1 VLFKEGLMAEKRK
14 LGEMLVDAGLID
26 EVQLQ
31 SALGYQSQWGMR
43 LGAALIDMK
52 FITEDNLVA
61 FLEDQLNTKCITIMD
76 RDIPPEALKAVNAD
90 LAKDFSVFPIKANDK
105 GILLATADPLDLPTL
120 DQLSFKLRKR
130 VVPCLAL
137 EAEIKRAILF
147 HYDGVK
153 AEDTPIMAPNM
164 HNVRVLDQMEII
176 HEDREKQTPKPAKT
190 DKKEVTTQH
199 LVEAMMRALEKKGII
214 TRADVYEELE

>member
-1 VLFKEGLMAEKRK
+1 MVEKRK

-52 FITEDNLVA
+52 FITEDELVS
-61 FLEDQLNTKCITIMD
+61 FLEEQLNTKCVSIMS
-76 RDIPPEALKAVNAD
+76 RDIPPEAIKFVNGEI
-90 LAKDFSVFPIKANDK
+90 AKDFGVFPIKVNEK
-105 GILLATADPLDLPTL
+105 GVLIATADPLDLPTL
-120 DQLSFKLRKR
+120 DQLSFKLRRR

-137 EAEIKRAILF
+137 ESEIKRAILF
-147 HYDGVK
+147 HYDGVR
-153 AEDTPIMAPNM
+153 EDEPVAAPDM
-164 HNVRVLDQMEII
+164 HNVRVLDQTQII
-176 HEDREKQTPKPAKT
+176 HEEREKPKPVESA
-190 DKKEVTTQH
+190 KKEVTTQH

-214 TRADVYEELE
+214 SRSDIFDELK